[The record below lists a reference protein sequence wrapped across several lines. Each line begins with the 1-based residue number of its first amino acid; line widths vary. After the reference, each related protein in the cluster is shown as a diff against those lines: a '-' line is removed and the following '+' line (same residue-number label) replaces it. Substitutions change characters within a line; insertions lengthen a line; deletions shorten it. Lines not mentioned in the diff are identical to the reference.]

1 MNLLAPYVLRDALV
15 RFVIT
20 LLKNSCFSLAMFIVC
35 THMSCFVYYAKQDFF
50 AVRQVGARGML
61 DEKMQLIE
69 EEEEEDGDD
78 DHDNVAQALIVSI
91 YSHEKSYQQ
100 LLSVRRL
107 LIFHHLH
114 LSQEA

>member
-1 MNLLAPYVLRDALV
+1 
-15 RFVIT
+15 
-20 LLKNSCFSLAMFIVC
+20 
-35 THMSCFVYYAKQDFF
+35 MSCFVYYAKQDFF

-61 DEKMQLIE
+61 DEKMQLIEEEEEE

-114 LSQEA
+114 LSQEAA